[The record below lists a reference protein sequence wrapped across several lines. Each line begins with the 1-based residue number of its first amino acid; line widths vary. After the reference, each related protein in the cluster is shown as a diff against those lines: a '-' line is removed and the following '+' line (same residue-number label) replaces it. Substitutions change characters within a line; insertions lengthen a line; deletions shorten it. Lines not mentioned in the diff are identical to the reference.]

1 MRIAMFKCVFGIC
14 LAAACTLIPPKAQAG
29 VLIRISRASQ
39 ILTVTVDGARSAT
52 WAVSTARRGYHTPAG
67 SFRPRRLE
75 PIWYSSKY
83 ESSPMPHSIFFLG
96 GYAIHGTYAVR
107 SLGRPVS
114 HGCVRLSP
122 AHARQLF
129 DLVRSRGMAATRII
143 ISMMG
148 VGSESA

>member
-14 LAAACTLIPPKAQAG
+14 LAVVCTPIPPKAQAG
-29 VLIRISRASQ
+29 VLIRVSRASQ
-39 ILTVTVDGARSAT
+39 TLTVTVDGARSGA

-75 PIWYSSKY
+75 LIWYSSKY

-114 HGCVRLSP
+114 HGCIRLSP

-129 DLVRSRGMAATRII
+129 NLVRSRGMAATRII
-143 ISMMG
+143 ISM
-148 VGSESA
+148 VGGGSASA